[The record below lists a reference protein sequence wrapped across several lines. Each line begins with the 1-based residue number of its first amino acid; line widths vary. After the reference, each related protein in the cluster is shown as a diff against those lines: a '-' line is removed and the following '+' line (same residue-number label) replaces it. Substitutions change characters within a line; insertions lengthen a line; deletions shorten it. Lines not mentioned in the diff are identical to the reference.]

1 MKDLIQI
8 SKLNDYLFC
17 PRSIYFHFVYGNFSS
32 RVFHE
37 KEQRRGKISH
47 ENIDRQKYSTLKK
60 YIQGLEVYSE
70 KYGLIGK
77 IDIYDQDEKVLIER
91 KFKVKEIYKG
101 YKFQLYAQYL
111 CLKEMGKKVK
121 SIFIHSLVDNK
132 RTEIA
137 LPGKKDIQE
146 IEKVIKKI
154 NSMEVADLMILKN
167 SQKCKRCIYKPLC
180 HK

>member
-70 KYGLIGK
+70 KYGLIG
-77 IDIYDQDEKVLIER
+77 R